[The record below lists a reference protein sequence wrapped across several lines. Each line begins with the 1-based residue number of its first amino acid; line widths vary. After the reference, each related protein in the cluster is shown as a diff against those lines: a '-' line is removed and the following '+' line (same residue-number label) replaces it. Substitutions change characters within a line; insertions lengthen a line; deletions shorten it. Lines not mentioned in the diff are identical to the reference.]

1 MHVFHLISSLGFFG
15 AENVLI
21 QLTKELRHTDFSPLI
36 GVFKNLHNP
45 HVEVAEEAKRHNL
58 TVEIFPCNGKLDLK
72 TISLIR
78 EVLEKNGVDIIH
90 THGYKSNLYALASSF
105 GKNISLITTCHNWLG
120 DDRKMKFYAWLDKF
134 FLNKFD
140 KLIAVSDDV
149 KREILKHEIQ
159 ADKVLIISNGVELER
174 FNNHKDPSYIYRE
187 FNIDP
192 GCKIIGTVGRLT
204 EEKGHI
210 YILQATVKIME
221 QYPKVVLLIVG
232 DGPLRN
238 ELQERVEDL
247 GIRDKVIF
255 TGMRSDT
262 PELYSLMEFFI
273 LSSITEGLPVALL
286 EAMASKKPV
295 IATEVGAVP
304 KVIQDGH
311 SGLLVE
317 PKDVEGLSKA
327 IIDLLE
333 NPDQAAYLALNGY
346 EEVTNEFSSQKMAE
360 RYVEVY
366 KEVLRVRR
374 VS

>member
-1 MHVFHLISSLGFFG
+1 
-15 AENVLI
+15 
-21 QLTKELRHTDFSPLI
+21 
-36 GVFKNLHNP
+36 
-45 HVEVAEEAKRHNL
+45 
-58 TVEIFPCNGKLDLK
+58 
-72 TISLIR
+72 
-78 EVLEKNGVDIIH
+78 
-90 THGYKSNLYALASSF
+90 
-105 GKNISLITTCHNWLG
+105 
-120 DDRKMKFYAWLDKF
+120 
-134 FLNKFD
+134 
-140 KLIAVSDDV
+140 
-149 KREILKHEIQ
+149 
-159 ADKVLIISNGVELER
+159 
-174 FNNHKDPSYIYRE
+174 
-187 FNIDP
+187 
-192 GCKIIGTVGRLT
+192 
-204 EEKGHI
+204 
-210 YILQATVKIME
+210 ME